1 MKKILFVMMS
11 LYNGGAER
19 SLVNLLSELPKEK
32 YEIDLLLFRREGL
45 FLSQI
50 PQNVTMIDQTK
61 GIKAFYGPLS
71 KAGALG
77 GVKIFGTAISHLL
90 ESRGSDRAQCRW
102 KYFYAPFI
110 KKINTHYDV
119 AVAYITGDTLGYVID
134 KVTADKKIVWVHN
147 DYREGGFSKKY
158 DYPYFKK
165 VDEIVTISET
175 CEKIL
180 KEEFPE
186 FNEKIYCIPNITSSK
201 LIRSRGSAFYPEEY
215 QKNKVNILSIGR
227 LTEQKGFDIAIEA
240 AKIMKKAGY
249 RFMWHIIGTGE
260 LEESL
265 DKQIATAEVDDCIR
279 LIGARENPYPYIQ
292 NCTLFVQPSR
302 WEGKSVVLDEA
313 KILAAPIVATNYP
326 TVMDQIHND
335 VEGKITNMSAE
346 ALAQG
351 IIEMLENSNCRAKIR
366 NNLLSHEYGN
376 QNDVIKYEKIFDVGG
391 GR

>member
-215 QKNKVNILSIGR
+215 QKKQSKYFVDWKIDRTNGLRYCNRSRKDNEKSWVSI
-227 LTEQKGFDIAIEA
+227 
-240 AKIMKKAGY
+240 Y
-249 RFMWHIIGTGE
+249 
-260 LEESL
+260 
-265 DKQIATAEVDDCIR
+265 
-279 LIGARENPYPYIQ
+279 
-292 NCTLFVQPSR
+292 
-302 WEGKSVVLDEA
+302 
-313 KILAAPIVATNYP
+313 VAYYWN
-326 TVMDQIHND
+326 
-335 VEGKITNMSAE
+335 
-346 ALAQG
+346 
-351 IIEMLENSNCRAKIR
+351 R
-366 NNLLSHEYGN
+366 
-376 QNDVIKYEKIFDVGG
+376 
-391 GR
+391 